1 MIKKIILFLTTLTM
15 LYSCGYT
22 PILSNKKN
30 NEFNIEIINSIGDR
44 ELNNFISQKIKRL
57 SNKNDKNKKFL
68 IEINTNFEKKDLTKN
83 LSGDTTQYRLT
94 ANVNINVKS
103 KNFEKVFN
111 FKEKT
116 SINNFDDEFK
126 QTTYERSV
134 KENLSTV
141 IINKLIMQLTKIE

>member
-1 MIKKIILFLTTLTM
+1 M

-22 PILSNKKN
+22 PILSNKTDNK
-30 NEFNIEIINSIGDR
+30 FDIEIVNSIGDR
-44 ELNNFISQKIKRL
+44 ELNNFISQKIKRH
-57 SNKNDKNKKFL
+57 SNKNNKNKKFL

-83 LSGDTTQYRLT
+83 LSGDTTQYKLI
-94 ANVNINVKS
+94 ANVTINVKS
-103 KNFEKVFN
+103 ENFEKVFN